1 MRPGARIRMTM
12 AGMYHSP
19 VPHAASARPDYL
31 TWGRILGWMVLLA
44 MMFWPRLFLLGFWIF
59 SDLIGD
65 ALDGWVLP
73 VLGFLVLPTTTV
85 AYVIMWSVSSDVVAG
100 AEWIVV
106 GLAFLVDLLIWRGLR
121 QLLRS

>member
-1 MRPGARIRMTM
+1 MRPGARIQMTM

-19 VPHAASARPDYL
+19 VPTASARPDYL
-31 TWGRILGWMVLLA
+31 TWGRIVGWMALLA
-44 MMFWPRLFLLGFWIF
+44 MMSWPRLFILGFWMF
-59 SDLIGD
+59 SDVIGD

-73 VLGFLVLPTTTV
+73 VLGFVLLPTTEV